1 MFVSLDTSYQ
11 NTLFRVGVVSR
22 ETESHNFDNCEIP
35 SELENEFK
43 VLLDNK
49 ECVFVIEPGPLS
61 VAKKDF
67 AYNPKLTEEAVQWCK
82 SIFALAPVPEM
93 GTYWEFTPLKV
104 TRLNQLWNKTIKEIC

>member
-22 ETESHNFDNCEIP
+22 ETESHNFDNREIP
-35 SELENEFK
+35 SELKNEFLL
-43 VLLDNK
+43 LLDNK

-82 SIFALAPVPEM
+82 DTFAPLPYPEM
-93 GTYWEFTPLKV
+93 GTYWEFRKLKV
-104 TRLNQLWNKTIKEIC
+104 TRLNQLWNKSIGEIC